1 MGGIAMYTNQVP
13 SAIGDKLIK
22 KTLTLLIG
30 EIQKWNWFILKPPI

>member
-13 SAIGDKLIK
+13 SAIEDKLIK

-30 EIQKWNWFILKPPI
+30 EIQK